1 MDYCA
6 EFIENISK
14 REGYDLPRIKRALE
28 FAAKAHE
35 GQMRK
40 SGEPYIS
47 HPIAVAEIL
56 LEYDC
61 DTDSVIA
68 ALFHD
73 IVEDTDI
80 PLETIRKEFGNEVAL
95 LVDGVTKLGAIAY
108 SSREEQQLETLRKM
122 LLAMAKDIR
131 VILIKLADRLHNVR
145 TLDSLPEE
153 KRRIKALESIEVYAP
168 LAHRLGIQNM
178 KTELEDLS
186 LRALDPIGYRE
197 IEEELEVFN
206 SNNNLFSE
214 IQQKI
219 SAKMEAEGL
228 KCRVDGRVKH
238 IYSIYRKM
246 FTQNKQF
253 NEIYDLYAFRIIVD
267 KVSECY
273 NALGYIHDEFRA
285 IPGRLKDYIA
295 TPKPNRYQSLH
306 TTVSYQGYLFEV
318 QIRTYEMHRT
328 AEMGIAA
335 HWKYKGGVFNDNSLD
350 SKLEWVRALLE
361 SQKDVNDTDDFMK
374 TFKIDLFA
382 DQVFVSTPKGDIIN
396 LPAEAN
402 PIDFAYA
409 IHSAVGNKMTG
420 AKVNGRIAELT
431 TPLHNG
437 DVVEILTS
445 SSSAG
450 PSRDWLKLAKTSQA
464 KNKIRQWFKKE
475 KREENIIQGKED
487 LERELRRINVNLNN
501 VSREELYGPL
511 MKRYA
516 LDSVEEFFAAIGY
529 GGVSISKILPRL
541 KEEYARLVKQNEP
554 VSVPETITKKPKA
567 INGVIVDNVDN
578 CLVKLAGC
586 CSPLPGDPIV
596 GFVTRGYGVSVHK
609 ADCKNVKNIPYERII
624 SVHWAD
630 GGNDYF
636 PATVCI
642 TAQNRIDLIA
652 DITTLLASMR
662 IQLQAMKTRE
672 AGNGRVQVFLTMEV
686 HEVEHLDYVCNKLAR
701 LNGVSEITRSKV
713 NG

>member
-95 LVDGVTKLGAIAY
+95 LVDGVTKRGAIAY

-186 LRALDPIGYRE
+186 LRALDPIGYKE

-228 KCRVDGRVKH
+228 KCCVDGRVKH